1 MRRKLFSVCLI
12 AAMVLAMMSV
22 PVSAEDA
29 SLVFNIDS
37 NTNPFFAGD
46 TIKAADLGSFTI
58 ESASADQPNSVK
70 ISGTAEYIENWTA
83 FSSDEAD
90 QSGHYLPLK
99 ITPNVEGCIVV
110 VTGAVTKTFNNWPKD
125 GDTLVMRLN
134 NLKDLQGL
142 KDKTFTVTLNNNGIE
157 TTCNIDCTNVT
168 LAPKESVSTAPT
180 LSFAIS
186 DESSLFGKTAGDLF
200 TAPETGDSVVVAGNA
215 INISGTAKY
224 IKDWTGFSSNP
235 DEQSGNYLPL
245 KITPSEEGCKVTI
258 HGSGNREFGSDQWPK
273 DGDTLV
279 MRLNA
284 LADKKFTIE
293 VEKDGEKTEYTIN
306 FSGVT
311 LEEEGGTSIP
321 EAEEH
326 KVTFQVGT
334 GVTAIPEQKVA
345 HNGKATKPTDDPK
358 REGYTFGGWYQ
369 DEGCTKEFDFA
380 AGITKDTIIYS
391 KWTKEGSATTEY
403 TITFNANGGTVSPES
418 QTTKDGKLETLPT
431 PARSGYTF
439 EGWYTAASGGD
450 LVSKDKTFTADTT
463 LYAHWKQDTS
473 TLPEEEAYEIH
484 IDYWYRHG
492 SVYASHWYAEP
503 GTRVTIT
510 VYPDRDYRVDWVEV
524 ERENGRLLSLDR
536 NGRQYT
542 FWMPDSDVYVDVG
555 FALQDIYRYAVYVPE
570 PAVKT
575 EFVPTVSP
583 VTWRPPS
590 ALRDIPAYSW
600 NYPAAQWAYQNG
612 YLDLAAD
619 GSFRLDGP
627 VPHQQMWK
635 IMAHWMGAPVTD
647 ERSVTN
653 WALQNGAAGGKPAS
667 AAMTR
672 QNVVEYLY
680 RCYFLLGG
688 NTSVTGNL
696 SGYRDSQ
703 LITSAP
709 SQSAW
714 LWAVN
719 KGIVSGTADGYL
731 NPDAV
736 ISRGD
741 FATMLMRLCQNVM
754 R

>member
-1 MRRKLFSVCLI
+1 MRRKVFSVCLI
-12 AAMVLAMMSV
+12 AVMVLAMIPV
-22 PVSAEDA
+22 PVLAEDA
-29 SLVFNIDS
+29 DAASVQEIKVRENGIEDGVDADYQTAYATAGLTLSEQPVDGVYTLTIDEVKL
-37 NTNPFFAGD
+37 
-46 TIKAADLGSFTI
+46 KAVVDK
-58 ESASADQPNSVK
+58 PNETTYK
-70 ISGTAEYIENWTA
+70 ILENENNKGKLWFGMEYIVP
-83 FSSDEAD
+83 D
-90 QSGHYLPLK
+90 G
-99 ITPNVEGCIVV
+99 
-110 VTGAVTKTFNNWPKD
+110 VTGAVKASVEFDNDNAPVEVALDNKGKNGFYNYIKVYDGKIGPVKEETAVIEWLGADGTVLATTKAAVEVVVEDEAAKPEKY
-125 GDTLVMRLN
+125 
-134 NLKDLQGL
+134 
-142 KDKTFTVTLNNNGIE
+142 TVTFESNGGSAVA
-157 TTCNIDCTNVT
+157 NVT
-168 LAPKESVSTAPT
+168 VNAGEKVSEPEAPT
-180 LSFAIS
+180 KADYTFAGWYK
-186 DESSLFGKTAGDLF
+186 DEKC
-200 TAPETGDSVVVAGNA
+200 ETGWNFETDTVSED
-215 INISGTAKY
+215 ITLYAK
-224 IKDWTGFSSNP
+224 WES
-235 DEQSGNYLPL
+235 
-245 KITPSEEGCKVTI
+245 
-258 HGSGNREFGSDQWPK
+258 
-273 DGDTLV
+273 
-279 MRLNA
+279 
-284 LADKKFTIE
+284 
-293 VEKDGEKTEYTIN
+293 
-306 FSGVT
+306 
-311 LEEEGGTSIP
+311 
-321 EAEEH
+321 
-326 KVTFQVGT
+326 
-334 GVTAIPEQKVA
+334 
-345 HNGKATKPTDDPK
+345 
-358 REGYTFGGWYQ
+358 
-369 DEGCTKEFDFA
+369 
-380 AGITKDTIIYS
+380 
-391 KWTKEGSATTEY
+391 SATTEY
-403 TITFNANGGTVSPES
+403 TITFNANGGTVNSADK
-418 QTTKDGKLETLPT
+418 TTMKTEGGKLKEFPT

-439 EGWYTAASGGD
+439 DGWYTAASGGD
-450 LVSKDKTFTADTT
+450 LVSKDKTFTEDTT

-473 TLPEEEAYEIH
+473 TLPDEEEYEIH

-492 SVYASHWYAEP
+492 SVYTSHWYAEP
-503 GTRVTIT
+503 GTWVTIT
-510 VYPDRDYRVDWVEV
+510 VYPDADYRVDWVEV

-536 NGRQYT
+536 DGRRYT
-542 FWMPDSDVYVDVG
+542 FRMPDSDVYVDVG

-570 PAVKT
+570 PAAKT

-583 VTWRPPS
+583 VTWRAPS

-612 YLDLAAD
+612 YLELAAD

-647 ERSVTN
+647 DRSVTN

-688 NTSVTGNL
+688 DTSVTGNL